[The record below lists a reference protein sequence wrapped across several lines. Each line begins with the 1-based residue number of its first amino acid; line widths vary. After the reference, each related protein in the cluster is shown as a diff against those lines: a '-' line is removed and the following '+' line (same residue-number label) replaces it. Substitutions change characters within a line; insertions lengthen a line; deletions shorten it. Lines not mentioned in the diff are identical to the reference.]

1 MRKQSLT
8 DKITVGV
15 LLICQLGVELF
26 AMANMFHFG
35 IFVSLATKVQKLGTA
50 LPELSADSIE
60 SFLENQ
66 SDIPAREKK
75 P

>member
-8 DKITVGV
+8 DKITFGA

-26 AMANMFHFG
+26 AMANMFHFR

>member
-1 MRKQSLT
+1 LE
-8 DKITVGV
+8 V
-15 LLICQLGVELF
+15 F
-26 AMANMFHFG
+26 AVANMLQFG